1 MGHKLQHW
9 QICVCGEHYVNCACS
24 FYQTLTLNMTNLF
37 SVRSHYEIYSVYLL
51 IEICSLLTQNVQRDE
66 GKTFQDR
73 NCSRQYDDEA
83 LSNEALK
90 SRTPGFV
97 WEMKSATANA
107 ADPTAAVSAAEG
119 TLCE

>member
-1 MGHKLQHW
+1 
-9 QICVCGEHYVNCACS
+9 
-24 FYQTLTLNMTNLF
+24 MTNLF

-51 IEICSLLTQNVQRDE
+51 IEICSHLTQNVQRDE

-73 NCSRQYDDEA
+73 NCSRQDDEA

-90 SRTPGFV
+90 SGTPGFV

-107 ADPTAAVSAAEG
+107 ANTTPAVSAAER